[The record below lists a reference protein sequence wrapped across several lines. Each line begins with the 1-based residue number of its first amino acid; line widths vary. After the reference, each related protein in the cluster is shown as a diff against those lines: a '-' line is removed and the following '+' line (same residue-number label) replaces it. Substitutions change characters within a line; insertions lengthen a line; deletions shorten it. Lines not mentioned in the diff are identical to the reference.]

1 MLDDL
6 GRLRGNPRLQQLLA
20 HYGDACAAGDD
31 AWQDRLALLDGDCPR
46 ELTQLHGE
54 LIAFGWVEQN
64 TGNTTPLKPGAV
76 AACYRVTAAGVRA
89 LKRARSAGPVDEGE
103 AADLDAAA

>member
-1 MLDDL
+1 MIDGL
-6 GRLRGNPRLQQLLA
+6 GRLRNNPMLQQLLA
-20 HYGDACAAGDD
+20 HYAEARATDGEG
-31 AWQDRLALLDGDCPR
+31 WQDRLSQLDGAGPR

-64 TGNTTPLKPGAV
+64 TGNTTPFKPGTV
-76 AACYRVTAAGVRA
+76 AACYRATAAGVRA

-103 AADLDAAA
+103 AADLEPAA

>member
-1 MLDDL
+1 MSDDL

-20 HYGDACAAGDD
+20 HYADACAAGGD
-31 AWQDRLALLDGDCPR
+31 AWQDRLARLDGACPR

-76 AACYRVTAAGVRA
+76 AACY
-89 LKRARSAGPVDEGE
+89 
-103 AADLDAAA
+103 